1 MSDPAINNASA
12 PDSFLIQKAGGY
24 RLRTIRLVSW
34 AEFHH
39 LHDEYFLGLVE
50 PLFLLRQRKRQLPTR
65 KSMRYEMKIS
75 TAAPEFRYCCWII
88 RHTLSGA
95 MMAAA

>member
-34 AEFHH
+34 AEFHTCTTSIFWGSLSH
-39 LHDEYFLGLVE
+39 SSFSVSASGN
-50 PLFLLRQRKRQLPTR
+50 
-65 KSMRYEMKIS
+65 
-75 TAAPEFRYCCWII
+75 FRLENQCD
-88 RHTLSGA
+88 TK
-95 MMAAA
+95 